1 MTARGSAFSNMF
13 NVSGGRYDLLEV
25 WDGTKY
31 ISVAAALNALAG
43 LPDQIAD
50 DETRIDALE
59 IKQGIFG

>member
-1 MTARGSAFSNMF
+1 MSTGSSYSAMF

-31 ISVAAALNALAG
+31 VNVAVALNALAG

>member
-25 WDGTKY
+25 WDGTQY
-31 ISVAAALNALAG
+31 LNVAEALSAVVG
-43 LPDQIAD
+43 LPDQLAE

>member
-31 ISVAAALNALAG
+31 INVAEALSVVAG
-43 LPDQIAD
+43 LPDRLAD